1 MERFT
6 CSKCS
11 KSFSLKHNMT
21 RHMLT
26 HENDKYPCRI
36 CSKTFHRTDLLSK
49 HQSKCALKAQ
59 EGNTC
64 DLCNK
69 SFSQK
74 RSMTRHRKVCIIQQ
88 KEKKVRQATLEY
100 KEKLKEGEILEKVLR
115 KCPDTLEEALSSKD
129 KECLKLYQA
138 SCETDINTDEVS
150 LKNWQQEVIRL
161 IDTPSNRTIYW
172 IYGEKGNEG
181 KTFIQKYIHKVFG
194 TRRVLKTE
202 INTKKADI
210 AHILSKEFLTCKDI
224 FLFNL
229 LRSDTDAAYGL
240 LENIKDG
247 YLISAKYRS
256 TPLRIKTPNTVIV
269 FSNSLPC
276 VTKLSKDRW
285 IIFEIIG
292 DELRRENNFKYEKK
306 VNHYKSTKHYRQLQ
320 TLHNSHWDWD

>member
-1 MERFT
+1 MKQFT
-6 CSKCS
+6 CAICL
-11 KSFSLKHNMT
+11 KSFKRKQTLN
-21 RHMLT
+21 RHILN
-26 HENDKYPCRI
+26 HKERKYSCER
-36 CSKTFHRTDLLSK
+36 CNKSYHRTDLLIK
-49 HQSKCALKAQ
+49 HQSKCTSKVQ

-74 RSMTRHRKVCIIQQ
+74 CSMTRHRKVCIIQQ

-100 KEKLKEGEILEKVLR
+100 KEKLKEGEIIEKVLR
-115 KCPDTLEEALSSKD
+115 KCPDTIEEALSSGD

-138 SCETDINTDEVS
+138 SCETDINTDEVN

-172 IYGEKGNEG
+172 IFGEKGNEG

-194 TRRVLKTE
+194 SRRVLKTE

-229 LRSDTDAAYGL
+229 LRSDTDVAYGL